1 MIGFLVFL
9 PLLSRAT
16 AQETSQTQLEVFL
29 VLEVDLE
36 IQVEFQVESFEQYG
50 WNVKY
55 YLFYAFILS
64 PLSLRYF
71 FLFWIL

>member
-1 MIGFLVFL
+1 MVFL

-36 IQVEFQVESFEQYG
+36 IQVVFQVKSFEQYG
-50 WNVKY
+50 WNAEY

-64 PLSLRYF
+64 PLSRRYF